1 MINNRKEAEYVI
13 YQALMSH
20 IDDKTTKKYYA
31 HELLENLNDFSDE
44 ATKDDE
50 ENKYMTSE
58 DINEQFVPQENLGEY
73 DIRRK
78 GLDGALELLLHNWDD
93 GADPDV
99 AYYFSSIINP
109 VEVAKQVSYFRI
121 EYVYFDLLGEVDF
134 NDDTILTKNNIKKL
148 LDLISGQTVSYS
160 IDIIDNQDI
169 VIDNI
174 TSTNAFNPLI
184 KKAQFIVENY
194 SHKYPEIKH
203 EFEIITSQD
212 LADNPDIDLD
222 SIKLPILKDIF
233 EKGNLKLEI
242 RKHAFGRKFT
252 GSKEDN

>member
-44 ATKDDE
+44 AAKDDE
-50 ENKYMTSE
+50 ENKYMISE
-58 DINEQFVPQENLGEY
+58 DIDEQFVPQENLGEY

-93 GADPDV
+93 SANPDV
-99 AYYFSSIINP
+99 AYYFSSVINP
-109 VEVAKQVSYFRI
+109 VEVADQVSYFRI

-134 NDDTILTKNNIKKL
+134 NDDTILTKDNIKKL

-242 RKHAFGRKFT
+242 RKHTFGRKFT

>member
-93 GADPDV
+93 GTDPDV

-134 NDDTILTKNNIKKL
+134 NDDTILTKDNIKKL
-148 LDLISGQTVSYS
+148 LNLISGQTVSYS
-160 IDIIDNQDI
+160 IDIIDSQDI

-203 EFEIITSQD
+203 EFDIITSQD

-242 RKHAFGRKFT
+242 RKHTFGRKFT
-252 GSKEDN
+252 GSKKDN

>member
-13 YQALMSH
+13 YQALISH

-44 ATKDDE
+44 AAKDDE

-58 DINEQFVPQENLGEY
+58 DIDEQFVPQENLGEY

-93 GADPDV
+93 SADPDI
-99 AYYFSSIINP
+99 AYYFSSVINP
-109 VEVAKQVSYFRI
+109 VEVADQVSYFRI
-121 EYVYFDLLGEVDF
+121 EHVYFDLLDEVDF
-134 NDDTILTKNNIKKL
+134 NDDTILTKDNIKKL

-174 TSTNAFNPLI
+174 TSTNAFKPLI

-242 RKHAFGRKFT
+242 RKHAFDRKFT